1 MSYSVAE
8 RDDSDANT
16 EGSLVEDEEEG
27 SDQWRSDNNTLSGRD
42 EDSASESK
50 SIFSDTPWDLEPE
63 LQEIKDASV

>member
-1 MSYSVAE
+1 MSYSAAE
-8 RDDSDANT
+8 GDDSDANT

-63 LQEIKDASV
+63 IKDASV

>member
-1 MSYSVAE
+1 MSYSAAE
-8 RDDSDANT
+8 GDDSDANT
-16 EGSLVEDEEEG
+16 EGFLVEDEEED